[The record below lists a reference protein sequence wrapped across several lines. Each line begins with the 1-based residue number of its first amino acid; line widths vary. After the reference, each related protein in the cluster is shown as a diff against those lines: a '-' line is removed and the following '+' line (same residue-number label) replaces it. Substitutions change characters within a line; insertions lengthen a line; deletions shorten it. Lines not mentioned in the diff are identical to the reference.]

1 MVKSRIE
8 FEVETLIEEYEG
20 LVSYREIDV
29 TDGASEVYVVSINYE
44 DIDWE
49 KRSVNY
55 IHIENIDY
63 IYYISGGEESAIERC
78 YDLFKSIEKE
88 VVEIIK

>member
-1 MVKSRIE
+1 MIWNIE
-8 FEVETLIEEYEG
+8 PIIEEYEW
-20 LVSYREIDV
+20 LVDFRVEGEDL
-29 TDGASEVYVVSINYE
+29 VYVVSINYE
-44 DIDWE
+44 DIDFE
-49 KRSVNY
+49 KCSVNY

-88 VVEIIK
+88 VIETIK

>member
-1 MVKSRIE
+1 MIWNIE
-8 FEVETLIEEYEG
+8 PIIEGYEWLVDFRVEGEDL
-20 LVSYREIDV
+20 
-29 TDGASEVYVVSINYE
+29 VYVVSINYE
-44 DIDWE
+44 DIDFE
-49 KRSVNY
+49 KCSVNY

-88 VVEIIK
+88 VIETIK

>member
-1 MVKSRIE
+1 MIWNIE
-8 FEVETLIEEYEG
+8 PIIEGYDWLVDFRVEGEDL
-20 LVSYREIDV
+20 
-29 TDGASEVYVVSINYE
+29 VYVVSINYE
-44 DIDWE
+44 DIDFE
-49 KRSVNY
+49 KCSVNY

-88 VVEIIK
+88 VIETIK

>member
-1 MVKSRIE
+1 MIWNIE
-8 FEVETLIEEYEG
+8 PIIEEYEW
-20 LVSYREIDV
+20 LVDFKVEGEDL
-29 TDGASEVYVVSINYE
+29 VYVVSINYE

-88 VVEIIK
+88 VIETIK

>member
-1 MVKSRIE
+1 MIWNIE
-8 FEVETLIEEYEG
+8 PIIEGYDWLVDFKVEGEDL
-20 LVSYREIDV
+20 
-29 TDGASEVYVVSINYE
+29 VYVVSINYE

-88 VVEIIK
+88 VIETIK

>member
-1 MVKSRIE
+1 MIWNIE
-8 FEVETLIEEYEG
+8 PIIEEYEW
-20 LVSYREIDV
+20 LVDFRVEGEDL
-29 TDGASEVYVVSINYE
+29 VYVVSINYE

-49 KRSVNY
+49 KCIVNY

-78 YDLFKSIEKE
+78 YDLFESIEKE
-88 VVEIIK
+88 VVETIKRR

>member
-1 MVKSRIE
+1 MIWNIE
-8 FEVETLIEEYEG
+8 PIIEGYEWLVDFKVEGEDL
-20 LVSYREIDV
+20 
-29 TDGASEVYVVSINYE
+29 VYVVSINYE
-44 DIDWE
+44 DIDFE
-49 KRSVNY
+49 KCSVNY

-88 VVEIIK
+88 VIETIK

>member
-1 MVKSRIE
+1 MIWNIE
-8 FEVETLIEEYEG
+8 PIIEEYEW
-20 LVSYREIDV
+20 LVDFKVEGEDL
-29 TDGASEVYVVSINYE
+29 VYVVSINYE

-78 YDLFKSIEKE
+78 YDLFSSIEKE
-88 VVEIIK
+88 VIETIKRR